1 MDGGFQ
7 PSRDLASAGAVAQ
20 PKLRARV
27 GLAFVRTLRPA
38 LYALLAASALLSF
51 WAGGELFGR
60 APPPW
65 SHSLAPALFG
75 IFLVVFTVYRL
86 TLVRARRYPAAVGLF
101 QIGLGALLWALLLP
115 GVRQNLSRGPQGQ
128 GDAVVELLSSG
139 EPRMRA
145 AGAELAGLRTGGQ
158 RYAAALIDRLGDDDA
173 QVRAAAREALVHLA
187 GTDPA
192 AGLDDAQ
199 AAARWRE
206 EAARRG
212 WIAP

>member
-1 MDGGFQ
+1 MNGGLD
-7 PSRDLASAGAVAQ
+7 PSRQPAGAADAAAQ
-20 PKLRARV
+20 PRLRARV

-38 LYALLAASALLSF
+38 LYVLLAASALLSF

-75 IFLVVFTVYRL
+75 IFLVVFSVYRL

-115 GVRQNLSRGPQGQ
+115 GVRLGLSRGGQ
-128 GDAVVELLSSG
+128 GDAVPELLSSS
-139 EPRMRA
+139 EPRLRA
-145 AGAELAGLRTGGQ
+145 AGAELAGLRAGGQ
-158 RYAAALIDRLGDDDA
+158 RYAEALVERLDDA
-173 QVRAAAREALVHLA
+173 EPQVRAAARQALARLA
-187 GTDPA
+187 GSDLAP
-192 AGLDDAQ
+192 GLDDAE
-199 AAARWRE
+199 AARRWRE

-212 WIAP
+212 WIAR